1 MEARK
6 RICVLGLGNLMRTD
20 DAVGMMAVRALAEDR
35 EPAENIAFVEGGTLG
50 LDLMHA
56 LRGVTHLLALDAVDL
71 GAEPGT
77 LVRFEK
83 DELGSIPAGKS
94 AHLLGFSDLIGV
106 LKLMGDEPE
115 EIVLLGLQPQSTG
128 WGTEL
133 TEELERALP
142 DLLGASRRQMEAWVA
157 DGEGPVSVRQ
167 DAVVRP
173 HA

>member
-1 MEARK
+1 MEVRK

-20 DAVGMMAVRALAEDR
+20 DAVGMKAVRALSEERDPSADLT
-35 EPAENIAFVEGGTLG
+35 FVEGGTLG

-56 LRGVTHLLALDAVDL
+56 LRDVTHLLALDAVDV

-83 DELGSIPAGKS
+83 DELGNIPVGKS

-106 LKLMGDEPE
+106 LRLMGDEPE
-115 EIVLLGLQPQSTG
+115 EIVLVGVQPKLTG

-133 TEELERALP
+133 TEDLERALP
-142 DLLGASRRQMEAWVA
+142 AFLGASRRQLGRWM
-157 DGEGPVSVRQ
+157 DGEACCVSARPDVT
-167 DAVVRP
+167 VRP
-173 HA
+173 DA